1 MNLMYIIITLVISFL
16 YIWTFYNVPIL
27 AVGVRHLRRTS
38 QKERK
43 ALRLSWEKLPTF
55 SIVVPVKDEERVV
68 DRLLK
73 ALLKLD
79 YPSQKKEI
87 IIVEDG
93 SVDKTARICR
103 EYARQCPEGIKFVHQ
118 FKSDGKPSALNCAL
132 KHVKGEIVAIFDAD
146 NVPEPDALLRVAEYF
161 EDPSI
166 AAVQGTPCSINADE
180 NMLTKFISY
189 EEAIRFQAYFRGKD
203 ALNLF
208 VPLTGSCQFIRQNV
222 LKEID
227 GWNEESLSEDM
238 EMSAKL
244 TQKGYN
250 VRYAP
255 DVRSWQEEPANLTQ
269 LIKQRTRWFR
279 GCMEVALKYG
289 KLITNPN
296 RKSIDAEITLIGPYM
311 IAPYFIGYLIAL
323 YAFFIPVELD
333 SISTVIMQV
342 TLLFTTA
349 TLLIVGIALI
359 YVTKPRK
366 KRNMLWLSFIYVYW
380 SLQTFIALYALIQI
394 VLKRPKK
401 WMKTTKMGTVTKI
414 NAAR

>member
-1 MNLMYIIITLVISFL
+1 MNLMQTIIIWTISFL
-16 YIWTFYNVPIL
+16 YIWTFYNLPIL

-43 ALRLSWEKLPTF
+43 ASRLNWEKLLTF

-68 DRLLK
+68 GRLLK
-73 ALLKLD
+73 TLLKLD
-79 YPSQKKEI
+79 YPSDKKEI
-87 IIVEDG
+87 IIIEDG
-93 SVDKTARICR
+93 SIDKTARICR
-103 EYARQCPEGIKFVHQ
+103 KYASKYPERIKFVQ
-118 FKSDGKPSALNCAL
+118 QSKSNGKPSALNCAL
-132 KHVKGEIVAIFDAD
+132 KHATGEIVATFDAD
-146 NVPEPDALLRVAEYF
+146 NVPEPDTLLRVAEYF

-189 EEAIRFQAYFRGKD
+189 EEAVRFQAYFRGKD
-203 ALNLF
+203 ALSLF
-208 VPLTGSCQFIRQNV
+208 VPLTGTCQFIRRDV
-222 LKEID
+222 LKETD
-227 GWNEESLSEDM
+227 GWDEDSLSEDM

-250 VRYAP
+250 VKYAP

-289 KLITNPN
+289 RLITNPN
-296 RKSIDAEITLIGPYM
+296 RKSIDAEITLLGPYM

-323 YAFFIPVELD
+323 YTFSIQVEPAPIFIVM
-333 SISTVIMQV
+333 MQV
-342 TLLFTTA
+342 TSLGTTA

-359 YVTKPRK
+359 YATKPRK
-366 KRNMLWLSFIYVYW
+366 MRNLLWLPFIYAYW
-380 SLQTFIALYALIQI
+380 TLQTFIALYAMIQI
-394 VLKRPKK
+394 VLKRPRKWKK
-401 WMKTTKMGTVTKI
+401 TIKTGVVTSCI
-414 NAAR
+414 C

>member
-1 MNLMYIIITLVISFL
+1 MIITCVISFL

-43 ALRLSWEKLPTF
+43 ASRLSWEKLPTF

-68 DRLLK
+68 GRLLK

-103 EYARQCPEGIKFVHQ
+103 EYARQYPEGVKFVHQ

-166 AAVQGTPCSINADE
+166 AAVQGTPYSINADE

-203 ALNLF
+203 ALSLF

-222 LKEID
+222 LKEIG
-227 GWNEESLSEDM
+227 GWDEKSLSEDM

-244 TQKGYN
+244 TQKGYK

-289 KLITNPN
+289 KLVTSPN
-296 RKSIDAEITLIGPYM
+296 RKNIDAEITLIGPYM

-323 YAFFIPVELD
+323 YAFFIPVKLD
-333 SISTVIMQV
+333 SISTVTMQV

-366 KRNMLWLSFIYVYW
+366 KRNMLWMPFIYTYW

-394 VLKRPKK
+394 VLKRPRK
-401 WMKTTKMGTVTKI
+401 WMKTMKMGTVTKI
-414 NAAR
+414 SAAR

>member
-1 MNLMYIIITLVISFL
+1 MIIACIISVL
-16 YIWTFYNVPIL
+16 YIWSFYNLPIL

-43 ALRLSWEKLPTF
+43 ASRLSWEKLPTF
-55 SIVVPVKDEERVV
+55 SIIVPVKDEERVV
-68 DRLLK
+68 GRLLK
-73 ALLKLD
+73 TLLKLD
-79 YPSQKKEI
+79 YPSPKKEI

-93 SVDKTARICR
+93 SVDKTTKICKK
-103 EYARQCPEGIKFVHQ
+103 YTRQYPECIKFIHQ
-118 FKSDGKPSALNCAL
+118 PKSNGKPSALNCAL
-132 KHVKGEIVAIFDAD
+132 KHVRGEIVAIFDAD

-161 EDPSI
+161 ENPSI

-189 EEAIRFQAYFRGKD
+189 EEAVRFQAYFRGKD

-208 VPLTGSCQFIRQNV
+208 VPLTGSCQFIRRDV
-222 LKEID
+222 LKEIG
-227 GWNEESLSEDM
+227 GWDEESLSEDM

-250 VRYAP
+250 VKYAP

-279 GCMEVALKYG
+279 GTMEVALRYG

-296 RKSIDAEITLIGPYM
+296 RKNIDVEITLLGPYM

-323 YAFFIPVELD
+323 YAFLIPVEPD
-333 SISTVIMQV
+333 PVFTVMTQV

-359 YVTKPRK
+359 YATKPRRM
-366 KRNMLWLSFIYVYW
+366 RNLLWLPFIYAYW
-380 SLQTFIALYALIQI
+380 SLQTFIASYALIQI
-394 VLKRPKK
+394 VLKRPRRWKK
-401 WMKTTKMGTVTKI
+401 TIKTGVVTGCITRRKGQK
-414 NAAR
+414 